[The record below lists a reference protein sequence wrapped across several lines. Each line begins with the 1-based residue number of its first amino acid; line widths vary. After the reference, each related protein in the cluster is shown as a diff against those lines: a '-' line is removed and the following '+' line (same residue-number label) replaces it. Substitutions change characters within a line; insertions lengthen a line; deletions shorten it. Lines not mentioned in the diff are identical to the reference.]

1 MTPIESVFKEEDVTN
16 VASKVLKEVT
26 TKISDNISESFHKE
40 MESYLYEIYDN
51 FDRSL
56 KYKLINE
63 TADKYISDPNNY
75 KYRAIR
81 DKLFIENRET
91 IIDSIANDLIETKL
105 NAILIHNS
113 NSENWLA
120 WQWKDG
126 IVKFIQNNWV
136 DFEAD
141 ERINNGLL
149 AQVRN
154 LTEQIQRQREV
165 IAELS
170 DAAPF

>member
-91 IIDSIANDLIETKL
+91 IIDSIANDLIETKF
-105 NAILIHNS
+105 NAILIHNI

-120 WQWKDG
+120 CK
-126 IVKFIQNNWV
+126 
-136 DFEAD
+136 
-141 ERINNGLL
+141 
-149 AQVRN
+149 
-154 LTEQIQRQREV
+154 
-165 IAELS
+165 
-170 DAAPF
+170 